1 MTLEIRLKLYD
12 DASYLTSVKYNWSKC
27 DIAKVVY
34 LGQQT
39 DWFYSGVFDNSV
51 DTQSQESLNKI
62 LNIVDNSVPTIK
74 LKTTKE
80 GIPIKKAPW
89 ECSRLQHSRKAKDK
103 AWHCFDTSPTH
114 YNLMS
119 AIIEAQDQYKTIER
133 ESKES
138 CEIKLAKGI
147 KYNSKQFYA
156 YLRSKKK
163 SNPTVSKLKKPNG
176 EFTTSVKESAD
187 LLVKSFATV
196 FTNETSLTRDCNMD
210 IIAVKQIDPL
220 IISDY
225 DVKNELLALDVSYED
240 PVDLIYLDFQKA
252 FDKVA
257 HERLLLKLESY
268 GITGQVHDII
278 RNFLTGRSMTVR
290 VGDHISSWEP
300 VTSGVPQG
308 SVLGPL
314 LFILFINDMPQVTK
328 FNTLLFADDSKVIGN
343 ANYPEDIQTDI
354 DCLSRW
360 SEIWQMKFN
369 VEKCGVLHIGESNPQ
384 HGYTKNAIEL
394 NKP

>member
-1 MTLEIRLKLYD
+1 MSKALIIQLIGNSFSWHTTNEITRRRFVCGELQESTLDQLLTSDPDIVDDIIFGPPLGRSDHLTLEVRLKLYD

-27 DIAKVVY
+27 DIAKVVCM
-34 LGQQT
+34 GQQT

-51 DTQSQESLNKI
+51 DTQSQELLNKI

-89 ECSRLQHSRKAKDK
+89 ECSKLQHSRKVKDK

-119 AIIEAQDQYKTIER
+119 AIEAQGKYETVER

-138 CEIKLAKGI
+138 YEIKLAKGI

-210 IIAVKQIDPL
+210 II
-220 IISDY
+220 DY
-225 DVKNELLALDVSYED
+225 DVTWIL
-240 PVDLIYLDFQKA
+240 
-252 FDKVA
+252 
-257 HERLLLKLESY
+257 
-268 GITGQVHDII
+268 
-278 RNFLTGRSMTVR
+278 
-290 VGDHISSWEP
+290 
-300 VTSGVPQG
+300 VT
-308 SVLGPL
+308 
-314 LFILFINDMPQVTK
+314 M
-328 FNTLLFADDSKVIGN
+328 
-343 ANYPEDIQTDI
+343 
-354 DCLSRW
+354 
-360 SEIWQMKFN
+360 M
-369 VEKCGVLHIGESNPQ
+369 
-384 HGYTKNAIEL
+384 
-394 NKP
+394 